1 MRGFLTVQSVPI
13 AIYEG
18 LFAGAKCPHRHILGA
33 FWQCKVS
40 PSLYM
45 RGFLAVQSVP
55 IAVYEGLFG
64 SAKCPHRHI

>member
-1 MRGFLTVQSVPI
+1 MQSVPI
-13 AIYEG
+13 AVSEG
-18 LFAGAKCPHRHILGA
+18 LFGSAKCPHRLIRGA

-40 PSLYM
+40 PSPYI

-55 IAVYEGLFG
+55 IAIYEGLFG